1 MKNKKSFFST
11 QKRNIYCFADTL
23 PLCKELLNAGA
34 KIIQLR
40 NKHLDDS
47 AFFDLATAM
56 LAQVKSC
63 NDAILIINDRVDIA
77 LEIGAD
83 GIHIGQEDESYHR
96 VISRMPTD
104 MIVGVSVNCVDEAL
118 EAQKAGADYVG
129 AGAVFPTSTKPDA
142 DLISLEELNGI
153 VQAISIPVVALGGI
167 SIDNIHQVMETGAQ
181 YYGII
186 SEINNAE
193 DISARFNQFFN
204 ILVKG
209 K

>member
-11 QKRNIYCFADTL
+11 QKRDIYCFADTL
-23 PLCKELLNAGA
+23 PLCNELLNAGA

-40 NKHLDDS
+40 NKHLDEA
-47 AFFDLATAM
+47 AFYDLATAM
-56 LAQVKSC
+56 LAQVKRY

-77 LEIGAD
+77 LDIGAD
-83 GIHIGQEDESYHR
+83 GIHIGQEDESYHE
-96 VISRMPTD
+96 VIGRMPTD
-104 MIVGVSVNCVDEAL
+104 MIVGVSVNCVDQAL
-118 EAQKAGADYVG
+118 DAQNAGADYVG

-142 DLISLEELNGI
+142 DLISLDELYRI
-153 VQAISIPVVALGGI
+153 VQAVSIPVVALGGI
-167 SIDNIHQVMETGAQ
+167 SIDNIHQVFKTGAQ

-186 SEINNAE
+186 SAINNVE
-193 DISARFNQFFN
+193 DISARFNKFFN